1 MADPTREFEARVNV
15 RAASDVVERDDL
27 LSHDD
32 VEDDD
37 VGESSDMELE
47 LDLRDVPFSERGGS
61 ERASRNSSVRR
72 TAASGGA
79 SGVRY
84 GELRRGVM
92 VAAKYRV
99 GGVVRRSETAATVR
113 AFHVELGQNV
123 TITSLRPEYAR
134 RPSMTSRFLNDAR
147 SAARLDSEHAARILD
162 VGWLESGVPF
172 FVAEALEGWTLQ
184 EVLAVRGA
192 LPVQEAVEY
201 VIQAADAISDAH
213 RLGIAHGGLNL
224 TNVVLSRRADGSPRI
239 KVSGLG
245 DRSQASL
252 GSFDDRAQSRERP
265 NEFMAVL
272 PYLAPEQIRH
282 PEAVDA
288 KTDVWALGGIL
299 HALITGLPPF
309 RASSKAALLAAIVA
323 DPPAALDA
331 SANDVAFGLGQAAQ
345 HCLEKEPDQRFASI
359 ADFVV
364 ALKPYASGDA
374 LGSVE
379 RISKNNSQRFTEP
392 PPLPIP
398 RVRAIVPVAA
408 SPVRTAPAAYPGPSW
423 LVAAAFIGAL
433 VGGVTAV
440 VAGAMH
446 LGDRS
451 VEVQPEP
458 GSVIASPKFE
468 PTPSPVAS
476 AVVAPIAPK
485 SPPTTSKM
493 APGTHGESGNAVV
506 IHDSLAWRPPAGVA
520 TSEAAPKK
528 AETHAPSSAASPA
541 SVGSASAASK
551 DLFDDTR

>member
-1 MADPTREFEARVNV
+1 M
-15 RAASDVVERDDL
+15 
-27 LSHDD
+27 
-32 VEDDD
+32 
-37 VGESSDMELE
+37 
-47 LDLRDVPFSERGGS
+47 
-61 ERASRNSSVRR
+61 
-72 TAASGGA
+72 
-79 SGVRY
+79 
-84 GELRRGVM
+84 
-92 VAAKYRV
+92 
-99 GGVVRRSETAATVR
+99 R

-123 TITSLRPEYAR
+123 AITSLRPECAR
-134 RPSMTSRFLNDAR
+134 RPSLTSRFLNDAR

-224 TNVVLSRRADGSPRI
+224 TNVVLSRRPDGSPRI

-245 DRSQASL
+245 DGSQASL

-265 NEFMAVL
+265 NEFIAVL
-272 PYLAPEQIRH
+272 PYLAPEQIRN
-282 PEAVDA
+282 PGAVDE

-323 DPPAALDA
+323 DPPAAMDA

-379 RISKNNSQRFTEP
+379 RISRNTQRFTEP

-398 RVRAIVPVAA
+398 RVRAIVPVLA
-408 SPVRTAPAAYPGPSW
+408 SPVRAAPKPFPGPSW

-440 VAGAMH
+440 VAGSMH

-451 VEVQPEP
+451 VEAPLDP
-458 GSVIASPKFE
+458 ASAILPAKVE
-468 PTPSPVAS
+468 PTPPPAVS
-476 AVVAPIAPK
+476 AVVAPAPPK
-485 SPPTTSKM
+485 ATSTTK
-493 APGTHGESGNAVV
+493 APSGSHGESGNAVV
-506 IHDSLAWRPPAGVA
+506 IHDSLAWRPPVA
-520 TSEAAPKK
+520 VAATEPAPKK
-528 AETHAPSSAASPA
+528 AETHETTSPA
-541 SVGSASAASK
+541 SVGSASPSK

>member
-1 MADPTREFEARVNV
+1 MADPTREFEGEMKW
-15 RAASDVVERDDL
+15 RAQVDPNERDEL
-27 LSHDD
+27 LSHDE

-37 VGESSDMELE
+37 GGEGSDVELE
-47 LDLRDVPFSERGGS
+47 LDLRDIPYS
-61 ERASRNSSVRR
+61 ERAASERPLRSSSVRR
-72 TAASGGA
+72 TAASA
-79 SGVRY
+79 ATSGVRY

-99 GGVVRRSETAATVR
+99 GGVVRRGETAVTVR

-123 TITSLRPEYAR
+123 TITSLRPECAR
-134 RPSMTSRFLNDAR
+134 RPSVTSRFLNDAR

-224 TNVVLSRRADGSPRI
+224 TNVVLSRRPDGSPRI

-265 NEFMAVL
+265 NEFIAVL
-272 PYLAPEQIRH
+272 PYLAPEQIRNSD
-282 PEAVDA
+282 AVDA

-345 HCLEKEPDQRFASI
+345 HCLEKEAEQRFASV

-379 RISKNNSQRFTEP
+379 RISRNTQRFTEP

-398 RVRAIVPVAA
+398 RVRAIVPVVA
-408 SPVRTAPAAYPGPSW
+408 SPVRAAPPSFPGPSW
-423 LVAAAFIGAL
+423 LVAGAFIGAL
-433 VGGVTAV
+433 VGGATAV

-446 LGDRS
+446 LGDRPFAPQS
-451 VEVQPEP
+451 EP
-458 GSVIASPKFE
+458 ASAIASPKLE
-468 PTPSPVAS
+468 PTRLPVAS
-476 AVVAPIAPK
+476 AVAMPTAAK
-485 SPPTTSKM
+485 SPSTTSK
-493 APGTHGESGNAVV
+493 ASSSAHGESGTAVV
-506 IHDSLAWRPPAGVA
+506 IHDSLAWRPPVAVA
-520 TSEAAPKK
+520 TTEPAPKK
-528 AETHAPSSAASPA
+528 AETHEATSTTARAT
-541 SVGSASAASK
+541 VGSASAPPK